1 MPRSQTAGPDW
12 NDLYETASDQGGL
25 FTSIQAAKAGYSA
38 PLLTY
43 YVHSGKAIRVA
54 RGVYRL
60 VHFPPGDNEDLL
72 AAWLWSD
79 RAGVISH
86 QTALSLH
93 GLSDVLP
100 AQIHLTVPS
109 SWRRRKPP
117 LGVELHYDV
126 VPPADRSW
134 IGNLATTTV
143 ERTLHDCALAGLSPE
158 LLRQAT
164 KQALK
169 RGLAARADLGEVRR
183 ALKPFGGLPR

>member
-1 MPRSQTAGPDW
+1 MGPDW
-12 NDLYETASDQGGL
+12 NDLYETASHQGGL
-25 FTSIQAAKAGYSA
+25 FTSAQATESGYSA

-43 YVHSGKAIRVA
+43 YVHSGKAIRVT

-60 VHFPPGDNEDLL
+60 VHFPPADNEDLM

-79 RAGVISH
+79 QLGVISH

-117 LGVELHYDV
+117 AGVGLHYDV
-126 VPPADRSW
+126 VPSTDRSW
-134 IGNLATTTV
+134 VGNLAATNV
-143 ERTLHDCALAGLSPE
+143 ERTLNDCARGGLPPE
-158 LLRQAT
+158 FLLQAT

-169 RGLAARADLGEVRR
+169 RGLVARAELGEVRK